1 MTTETG
7 VPHDDPKELVDDDSA
22 ENVDHDSADTDDDSS
37 KSADDERERV
47 WLVER
52 TYSDD
57 EQNIVIL
64 VYATLDGSR
73 YLRKERALTSFD
85 DARDTTAAVL
95 ARESSLGPV
104 TDPED
109 RAHYAAEAQRTRER
123 YDPGERI

>member
-1 MTTETG
+1 MPTESA
-7 VPHDDPKELVDDDSA
+7 VDDD
-22 ENVDHDSADTDDDSS
+22 
-37 KSADDERERV
+37 ADDPDRDRERV

-64 VYATLDGSR
+64 VYATPDGSR

-95 ARESSLGPV
+95 ARESSLGDV
-104 TDPED
+104 DDPDVRE
-109 RAHYAAEAQRTRER
+109 RYAAEAERTREQ
-123 YDPGERI
+123 YDPEDLI